1 LWNEKSNRV
10 MVPKMNVKIADIIKV
25 MEGFAPSR
33 LAEEWD
39 NVGLQIGQKEWP
51 VRNIWVALDPLPEV
65 VGAACENNVDLL
77 ITHHPLIFQPLK
89 SIDINTPVG
98 SAIQTAI
105 RNQLSIFVA
114 HTNLDS
120 VKDGVNDLLAA
131 RIGLKNLKVL
141 GRAFEPESCKLV
153 VYVPVEYEKKVLD
166 ALFETEAG
174 KIGSYTCCSF
184 RNEGKG
190 TFRPGISAKP
200 VYGKIGEISHTNEV
214 RIETIVYRDNLQ
226 SVIEQLRESHP
237 YETMAY
243 DVYPLSM
250 SENGQGLGRIGE
262 LDNDTELYSL
272 ALMVKK
278 KLGIESVK
286 VSGRYELPVNKVAI
300 CSGSGSGLIR
310 DFLSSAAQV
319 YISGDLRYHDARAVE
334 AANLGLID
342 IGHFASE
349 HLIVEGLAKRLLEIF
364 SENGIDVKV
373 EACGLEKDPF
383 MIL

>member
-1 LWNEKSNRV
+1 
-10 MVPKMNVKIADIIKV
+10 MNLKIADIIKV

-33 LAEEWD
+33 FAEEWD
-39 NVGLQIGQKEWP
+39 NVGLQVGHKAWP

-65 VGAACENNVDLL
+65 VDAACENSVDLL
-77 ITHHPLIFQPLK
+77 ITHHPLIFQPLAA
-89 SIDINTPVG
+89 IDVDTPVG
-98 SAIQTAI
+98 SAIQMAI
-105 RNQLSIFVA
+105 QNQLGIYVA

-120 VKDGVNDLLAA
+120 VKEGVNDLLAD

-141 GRAFEPESCKLV
+141 RRAFAPESCKLV

-184 RNEGKG
+184 RNKGKG
-190 TFRPGISAKP
+190 TFRPELSAKP
-200 VYGKIGEISHTNEV
+200 VYGKIGEISHANEV
-214 RIETIVYRDNLQ
+214 RIETVVCRDDLQ
-226 SVIEQLRESHP
+226 SVVTQLKESHP

-250 SENGQGLGRIGE
+250 PQNGQGLGRIGE
-262 LDNDTELYSL
+262 LDIETELHPL
-272 ALMVKK
+272 ALRVKE

-286 VSGRYELPVNKVAI
+286 VSGRRELPVNKVAI
-300 CSGSGSGLIR
+300 CSGSGSGLIK
-310 DFLSSAAQV
+310 DFLSSEAQV
-319 YISGDLRYHDARAVE
+319 YISGDLRYHDARAAE
-334 AANLGLID
+334 AANRGLID

-349 HLIVEGLAKRLLEIF
+349 HLIVDGLAKRLLEFF
-364 SENGIDVKV
+364 SKNEIDAKV